1 MWRKLFGKGQS
12 PKVTEHF
19 DVTVGTKQ
27 FTCDDVEEVIHKLGQ
42 HRGIGSDNLSI
53 EAVRTEREDI
63 TSLYLEYALEI
74 GLIKET
80 THA

>member
-1 MWRKLFGKGQS
+1 MWRKLFGNRQS
-12 PKVTEHF
+12 PKVTERF
-19 DVTVGTKQ
+19 DVTVGNQ
-27 FTCDDVEEVIHKLGQ
+27 RFTCDDVEEVIHKLGQ

-63 TSLYLEYALEI
+63 TDLYLEYALEI

-80 THA
+80 G

>member
-12 PKVTEHF
+12 PKVTLEFH
-19 DVTVGTKQ
+19 VTVDNQ
-27 FTCDDVEEVIHKLGQ
+27 RFTCDDVDEVIHKLGQ
-42 HRGIGSDNLSI
+42 HRGIGSYHLSI

-80 THA
+80 G